1 LLGFAEKQ
9 LHMKTQVSISKIK
22 ISLRYTFFDTLK
34 NKIVLIFL
42 LLEKQRYITLALTF
56 IAITELYFLV
66 YFTQRANNNWIKRH

>member
-1 LLGFAEKQ
+1 
-9 LHMKTQVSISKIK
+9 
-22 ISLRYTFFDTLK
+22 
-34 NKIVLIFL
+34 